1 MGPPEVRG
9 GPEGHCASSGA
20 RTTAAPC
27 TAGVVL
33 GPLRSGHRAGRAGLQ
48 AAESSQLC
56 SWWGHSRESR
66 SREQPPGPPLAC
78 ELHPR
83 SRGWWPARSPTLT
96 FKRQGLHGTPHLGG
110 GHSPCRTWHK
120 RAARGQGRLPADR
133 DSGLLGFFDEPHRQ
147 NSCGSLHMERG
158 TEVPAGPSAR
168 GLFETQALR
177 AERTVS
183 LPRLPFLPHLSSA
196 MWAPA
201 PLIRL
206 KCGPQC

>member
-9 GPEGHCASSGA
+9 GPEGHCASLGA

-56 SWWGHSRESR
+56 SWWGPSRESR

-78 ELHPR
+78 VLHPR

-96 FKRQGLHGTPHLGG
+96 FKRQGLHGTPRLGG

-120 RAARGQGRLPADR
+120 RAARGTGLAACRQRQWVVAFSLTNPTDKTAVAHFTWSEGQRCLLALLPGGCLR
-133 DSGLLGFFDEPHRQ
+133 HRP
-147 NSCGSLHMERG
+147 SE
-158 TEVPAGPSAR
+158 PSAPC
-168 GLFETQALR
+168 LR
-177 AERTVS
+177 LVCPS
-183 LPRLPFLPHLSSA
+183 CPVCPQPCGHLH
-196 MWAPA
+196 
-201 PLIRL
+201 L
-206 KCGPQC
+206 